1 MTHIDLLPQDDS
13 TNGWNNMLPPRNPNP
28 PLTDT
33 VSPDWVVVGAGFAGL
48 AAARR
53 LAENRPQ
60 DQIILLEAQNLAG
73 AASGRNAGFAID
85 LPHGQQLQDELS
97 VMPRHIRLA
106 RSAIDYLQQQID
118 THSIECQWSS
128 RGQYHGTVS
137 AHAFRT
143 EIEPFARVLDQLG
156 EPYRLLDRQQLAD
169 EIGTS
174 YYHGALYAPGAF
186 LMNPAALVR
195 GLGDSQPENVTIY
208 ENSPVITANYG
219 GKITLTTPNGCV
231 RAQQLIL
238 GTGIYTEEFGFYKR
252 SLLPIALSA
261 SLSRSLTIEEQK
273 ALGGQEDWGLTPVGM
288 PGVTMRYT
296 QDHRLLIRQKVEYG
310 PGCRRSDAY
319 RTALRVGH
327 QACFNARFPM
337 LPQVTLEH
345 TWTGFVCV
353 AQNQG
358 HGFGKVADNIHSAIC
373 QNGIGVT
380 KGTISGLLAAD
391 LACSRDNPL
400 ISDLQSLGTPNR
412 LPPQPFLGL
421 GVRANLAWR
430 HWTGRAEK

>member
-13 TNGWNNMLPPRNPNP
+13 TNGWNNILPPRSPNP

-33 VSPDWVVVGAGFAGL
+33 VSSDWVVVGAGFAGL

-156 EPYRLLDRQQLAD
+156 EPYRLLDHQQLAD

-273 ALGGQEDWGLTPVGM
+273 ALGGQEDWGLTPVGI

-337 LPQVTLEH
+337 LPEVTIEH

>member
-13 TNGWNNMLPPRNPNP
+13 TNGWNNILPPRNPNP

-128 RGQYHGTVS
+128 RGQYHGAVS

-238 GTGIYTEEFGFYKR
+238 GTGICTEEFGFYKR

-337 LPQVTLEH
+337 LPEVTIEH

>member
-13 TNGWNNMLPPRNPNP
+13 TNGWNNMLPPRSPKP
-28 PLTDT
+28 TLKET
-33 VSPDWVVVGAGFAGL
+33 VSSDWVVVGAGFAGL

-118 THSIECQWSS
+118 THSIECQWSP
-128 RGQYHGTVS
+128 RGQYHGAVS

-174 YYHGALYAPGAF
+174 YYHGALYAPGTF

-337 LPQVTLEH
+337 LPEVTIEH

>member
-13 TNGWNNMLPPRNPNP
+13 TNGWNNILPPRNPNP

-156 EPYRLLDRQQLAD
+156 EPYRLLDHQQLAD

-337 LPQVTLEH
+337 LPEVTIEH

>member
-1 MTHIDLLPQDDS
+1 MADINLLPQDDS
-13 TNGWNNMLPPRNPNP
+13 TNGWNNILPARIPNP
-28 PLTDT
+28 PLTNA
-33 VSPDWVVVGAGFAGL
+33 VNADWVVVGAGFAGL

-60 DQIILLEAQNLAG
+60 DQVILVEAQDLAG

-97 VMPRHIRLA
+97 VMPRHLRLA

-128 RGQYHGTVS
+128 RGQYHGAVS

-156 EPYRLLDRQQLAD
+156 EPYRLLDHQQLAD

-296 QDHRLLIRQKVEYG
+296 RDHRLLIRQKVEYG

-337 LPQVTLEH
+337 LPEVTIEH

>member
-1 MTHIDLLPQDDS
+1 
-13 TNGWNNMLPPRNPNP
+13 MLPPRSPNP

-33 VSPDWVVVGAGFAGL
+33 VSPAWVVVGAGFAGL

-118 THSIECQWSS
+118 THGIECQWSP
-128 RGQYHGTVS
+128 RGQYHGAVS
-137 AHAFRT
+137 AHTFRT

-156 EPYRLLDRQQLAD
+156 EPYWLLDHQQLAD

-337 LPQVTLEH
+337 LPEVTIEH

>member
-13 TNGWNNMLPPRNPNP
+13 TNGWNNILPPRNPNP

-128 RGQYHGTVS
+128 RGQYHGAVS

-345 TWTGFVCV
+345 TLTGFVCV

>member
-13 TNGWNNMLPPRNPNP
+13 TNGWNNILPPRNPNP

-143 EIEPFARVLDQLG
+143 EIEPFTQVLDQLG
-156 EPYRLLDRQQLAD
+156 ESYRLLDRQQLAD

-337 LPQVTLEH
+337 LPEVTIEH

>member
-1 MTHIDLLPQDDS
+1 MADINLLPQDDS
-13 TNGWNNMLPPRNPNP
+13 TNGWNNILPARIPNP

-33 VSPDWVVVGAGFAGL
+33 VSTDWVVIGAGFAGL

-60 DQIILLEAQNLAG
+60 DQVIVLEAQTIAG

-85 LPHGQQLQDELS
+85 LPHGRQLLDDLA
-97 VMPRHIRLA
+97 VMPRHTRLA
-106 RSAIDYLQQQID
+106 RGGMDYLQQQVT
-118 THSIECQWSS
+118 THRIECQWSA
-128 RGQYHGTVS
+128 RGQYHGAVS
-137 AHAFRT
+137 AHGFST
-143 EIEPFARVLDQLG
+143 EIEPFAKVLDQIG

-169 EIGTS
+169 ETGTS
-174 YYHGALYAPGAF
+174 YYHGALYAPGAV

-195 GLGDSQPENVTIY
+195 GLGDTMPENVTIY
-208 ENSPVITANYG
+208 ETSPVIKAEYG
-219 GKITLTTPNGCV
+219 EKIILTTATGV
-231 RAQQLIL
+231 VQARQLIL
-238 GTGIYTEEFGFYKR
+238 GTGIYTEDFGFYKR
-252 SLLPIALSA
+252 SLIPIALSA
-261 SLSRSLTIEEQK
+261 SLSRSLTIPEQH

-296 QDHRLLIRQKVEYG
+296 QDHRILIRQQVEYS

-319 RTALRVGH
+319 RKRLRVVH
-327 QACFNARFPM
+327 QDRFNARFPM
-337 LPQVTLEH
+337 LPQVTMEH

-358 HGFGKVADNIHSAIC
+358 HGFGKVSDNVHSAIC
-373 QNGIGVT
+373 QNGIGVS

-391 LACSRDNPL
+391 LACGRDNPL
-400 ISDLQSLGTPNR
+400 ITDLESLGTPNR

-421 GVRANLAWR
+421 GVRSNFFWR
-430 HWTGRAEK
+430 NWSGRAEK

>member
-1 MTHIDLLPQDDS
+1 
-13 TNGWNNMLPPRNPNP
+13 
-28 PLTDT
+28 
-33 VSPDWVVVGAGFAGL
+33 
-48 AAARR
+48 
-53 LAENRPQ
+53 
-60 DQIILLEAQNLAG
+60 
-73 AASGRNAGFAID
+73 
-85 LPHGQQLQDELS
+85 
-97 VMPRHIRLA
+97 
-106 RSAIDYLQQQID
+106 
-118 THSIECQWSS
+118 
-128 RGQYHGTVS
+128 
-137 AHAFRT
+137 
-143 EIEPFARVLDQLG
+143 VLDQLG
-156 EPYRLLDRQQLAD
+156 EPYQLLDRQQLAD

>member
-13 TNGWNNMLPPRNPNP
+13 TNGWNNMLPPRSPNP

-128 RGQYHGTVS
+128 RGQYHGAVS
-137 AHAFRT
+137 AHAFRA

-156 EPYRLLDRQQLAD
+156 EPYRLLDHQQLAD

-238 GTGIYTEEFGFYKR
+238 GTGIYTEEFGCYKR

-261 SLSRSLTIEEQK
+261 SLSRSFTIEEQK

-337 LPQVTLEH
+337 LPEVTIEH

>member
-13 TNGWNNMLPPRNPNP
+13 TNGWNNILPPRNPNP

-296 QDHRLLIRQKVEYG
+296 QDHRLRIRQKVEYG

-337 LPQVTLEH
+337 LPEVTIEH

>member
-13 TNGWNNMLPPRNPNP
+13 TNGWNNMLPPRSPNP

-128 RGQYHGTVS
+128 RGQYHGVVS

-143 EIEPFARVLDQLG
+143 EIEPFTRVLDQLG
-156 EPYRLLDRQQLAD
+156 EPYQLLDRQQLAD

-261 SLSRSLTIEEQK
+261 SLSRSLTIEEQM

-337 LPQVTLEH
+337 LPEVTIEH

-430 HWTGRAEK
+430 HWTGRSEK

>member
-1 MTHIDLLPQDDS
+1 VTHIDLLPQDDS
-13 TNGWNNMLPPRNPNP
+13 TNGWNNMLPPRSQNP
-28 PLTDT
+28 PLAGT
-33 VSPDWVVVGAGFAGL
+33 VSADWVVVGAGFAGL

-128 RGQYHGTVS
+128 RGQYHGAVS

-156 EPYRLLDRQQLAD
+156 EPYRLLDHQQLAD

>member
-13 TNGWNNMLPPRNPNP
+13 SNGWNNILPPRNSNP

-128 RGQYHGTVS
+128 RGQYHGAVS

-261 SLSRSLTIEEQK
+261 SLSRSLAIEEQK

-337 LPQVTLEH
+337 LPEVTIEH

>member
-13 TNGWNNMLPPRNPNP
+13 TNGWNNILPPRNPNP

-337 LPQVTLEH
+337 LPEVTIEH

-400 ISDLQSLGTPNR
+400 ISVLQSLGTPNR

>member
-13 TNGWNNMLPPRNPNP
+13 ANGWNNILPPRNPNP

-156 EPYRLLDRQQLAD
+156 EPYRLLDHQQLAD

-337 LPQVTLEH
+337 LPEVTIEH